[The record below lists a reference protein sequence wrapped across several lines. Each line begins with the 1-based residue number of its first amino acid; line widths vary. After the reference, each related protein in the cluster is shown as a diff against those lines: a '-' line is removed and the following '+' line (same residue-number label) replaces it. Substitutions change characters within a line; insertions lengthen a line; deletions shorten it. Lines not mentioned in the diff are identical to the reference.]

1 VETKVKSLLAL
12 VRVIFARLDLGRRG
26 EALAVQE
33 LRRRGYR
40 ILDRRWRCRLGEI
53 DVVAKDGETLVVV
66 EVKARS
72 DSGYRAPVDAVDREK
87 RRRLIRLARAYLRA
101 RGLREAKVTVRFD
114 VVGVTARS
122 GEPPRVEIVR
132 SAFRF

>member
-1 VETKVKSLLAL
+1 VETKVRALLERTRAF
-12 VRVIFARLDLGRRG
+12 FARLDLGRRG
-26 EALAVQE
+26 EELAVNE

-40 ILDRRWRCRLGEI
+40 ILERRWRCRLGEI
-53 DVVAKDGETLVVV
+53 DVVAKDGDTLVVV

-72 DSGYRAPVDAVDREK
+72 RSDYGAPVDAVDLVK
-87 RRRLIRLARAYLRA
+87 RRKLLRLARAYLRS
-101 RGLREAKVTVRFD
+101 RRLKEAEVTVRFD

>member
-1 VETKVKSLLAL
+1 VETKVTTLFERIRA
-12 VRVIFARLDLGRRG
+12 IFSRLDLGRRG
-26 EALAVQE
+26 EDLAVDE
-33 LRRRGYR
+33 LKRRGYR

-53 DVVAKDGETLVVV
+53 DVVAEDGDTLVVV
-66 EVKARS
+66 EVKSRS
-72 DSGYRAPVDAVDREK
+72 RGDYGPPVDAVDRVK
-87 RRRLIRLARAYLRA
+87 RRKLLQLARAYLRS
-101 RGLREAKVTVRFD
+101 RRLEEAKVTVRFD

>member
-1 VETKVKSLLAL
+1 METKVKALLAL
-12 VRVIFARLDLGRRG
+12 ARGIFARVDLGRRG
-26 EALAVQE
+26 EDLAVKE

-53 DVVAKDGETLVVV
+53 DVVARDGDTLVVV

-72 DSGYRAPVDAVDREK
+72 GSEYGAPVDAVDREK
-87 RRRLIRLARAYLRA
+87 RRKLLRLARTYLRA
-101 RGLREAKVTVRFD
+101 RGLKEAEVTVRFD

-122 GEPPRVEIVR
+122 GERPRVEIVR
-132 SAFRF
+132 SAFHF